1 MDQVQGP
8 TLSASSC
15 ADSSAFSSAERCS
28 SSLTA
33 LSSCMRHVPVTSA
46 TTPEALAGI
55 DVAYRVNGAE
65 QLREFRHLL
74 ALLLVGGD
82 QTRRIALA
90 SRELRMDR
98 ISQIVA
104 QAVAR

>member
-1 MDQVQGP
+1 
-8 TLSASSC
+8 
-15 ADSSAFSSAERCS
+15 
-28 SSLTA
+28 
-33 LSSCMRHVPVTSA
+33 MRHVPVTSA
-46 TTPEALAGI
+46 TTPEVAGI